1 MVLPKGPYSDDG
13 IYRWSL
19 NLAHENQSSVWWPK
33 YIWTS
38 PAQDMLKILHEKGN
52 KIIFL
57 TGGQGQGKTA
67 ALYALSTELYACV
80 YTKWSNRNSQ
90 RQITDE
96 EKNREIKILLIDLPD
111 YGSNGRK
118 EIRKSLDQIQQYWV
132 DINYQ
137 KTLVITLQREQLV
150 DHVFLGK
157 GIHIQLEPLP
167 MYGMVNAVRQCHPQY
182 QKHTVHA
189 FYRMAKLSG
198 GNMRQFQDYTM
209 RTLDAYPDAG
219 WDEIT
224 PEMVDRVVG
233 HDGTEPHPSKYLSR
247 LFPREETRQAAFRVL
262 EHLKNHGPSNQ
273 KHIALALNYSQKK
286 VGNVVKTL
294 LRYGYVVKRKGDR
307 NENIISLP

>member
-1 MVLPKGPYSDDG
+1 MVLPKGPYSYDG

-19 NLAHENQSSVWWPK
+19 NLAHEDQTSVWWTK
-33 YIWTS
+33 YIWT
-38 PAQDMLKILHEKGN
+38 PPVINLLKILHEKGN

-67 ALYALSTELYACV
+67 ALYALRAELYASV
-80 YTKWSNRNSQ
+80 YTKWSNRNS
-90 RQITDE
+90 RREITGE

-118 EIRKSLDQIQQYWV
+118 EISKCLDQIQQYWV
-132 DINYQ
+132 DTNYQ
-137 KTLVITLQREQLV
+137 KTLVITLQREQPI

-189 FYRMAKLSG
+189 FYRMADLSG
-198 GNMRQFQDYTM
+198 GNFRRFQVYTRM
-209 RTLDAYPDAG
+209 TLDAYPDAG

-224 PEMVDRVVG
+224 PEMVDHVVNQL
-233 HDGTEPHPSKYLSR
+233 DAEPDQSKYLSR
-247 LFPREETRQAAFRVL
+247 LFPRDETRQAAFRVI
-262 EHLKNHGPSNQ
+262 EHLRANGPSNQ
-273 KHIALALNYSQKK
+273 KNIARALNYSQKK
-286 VGNVVKTL
+286 VGNALKKLLQRGLVVKT
-294 LRYGYVVKRKGDR
+294 KGDR